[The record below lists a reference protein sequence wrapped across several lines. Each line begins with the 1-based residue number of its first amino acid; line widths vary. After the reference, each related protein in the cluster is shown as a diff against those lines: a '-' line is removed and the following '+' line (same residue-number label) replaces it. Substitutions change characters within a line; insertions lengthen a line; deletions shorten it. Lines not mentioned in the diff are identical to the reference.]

1 MLQTL
6 AKLVDRHMRDEILMF
21 YLLNSNHIAYQP
33 GKPTETA
40 LPNVFTHIQNAMKHW
55 EIALE
60 LS

>member
-1 MLQTL
+1 MLQTI
-6 AKLVDRHMRDEILMF
+6 ANPVDSHMREEKLRF
-21 YLLNSNHIAYQP
+21 YQLNSNHIAYQP

-40 LPNVFTHIQNAMKHW
+40 LPYVVTHIHNAMKHW